1 VIALGKGG
9 ALETAVDS
17 PDATQATGIWFKE
30 RAVDSLIAA
39 VKRFEN
45 LPVPISPLVC
55 RRNAEKFSAER
66 FRQEFDALVQLR
78 WAEFQASLGSG
89 FNAGCGEQSNV

>member
-1 VIALGKGG
+1 MCQISALQSSLR
-9 ALETAVDS
+9 A
-17 PDATQATGIWFKE
+17 ATYCFCSVASWSRKE
-30 RAVDSLIAA
+30 HAAESLMAA

-55 RRNAEKFSAER
+55 RRNAEKFAAER